1 MNPHPIHAASPS
13 AHRPDRHVSTGT
25 GGRLRSLLT
34 PKRALLMLVALPA
47 LTSCVSESQMRLA
60 VEDRDREI
68 ATLRSDKTE
77 LQERLDLLSYE
88 RDDLRMQ
95 LSSAETRM
103 TSASNTSEASFAPV
117 AQPDLVAFP
126 ELEELGITTGQRG
139 IDTVISVPAEVTFGS
154 GKATVSS
161 GGRGALQK
169 VAARLKS
176 DFDDGARFFI
186 EGHTDSDP
194 IRKSK
199 FASNRELSIARA
211 MAVLGFLVTEG
222 KVPDRRFVVVG
233 HGQYDPIASNDN
245 ANKAKNRRVEIVVK
259 NASN

>member
-1 MNPHPIHAASPS
+1 MNPHQIQAAGPTS
-13 AHRPDRHVSTGT
+13 HRPATAS
-25 GGRLRSLLT
+25 RLSSFLAPRRAVLLL
-34 PKRALLMLVALPA
+34 AAIPA

-68 ATLRSDKTE
+68 ATLRSDKIE

-95 LSSAETRM
+95 LASAETRM
-103 TSASNTSEASFAPV
+103 TSSPSTTPASFATDD
-117 AQPDLVAFP
+117 AGPDFVAFP

-139 IDTVISVPAEVTFGS
+139 VDTVISVPTEVTFGS
-154 GKATVSS
+154 GKATVSGS
-161 GGRGALQK
+161 GRSALQK

-176 DFDDGARFFI
+176 DFDGGARFFV

-194 IRKSK
+194 INKSK

-211 MAVLGFLVTEG
+211 MAVLEVLVTEG
-222 KVPDRRFVVVG
+222 KVPDRRFVVVAY
-233 HGQYDPIASNDN
+233 GQYDPIAPNEGPS
-245 ANKAKNRRVEIVVK
+245 KAKNRRVEIVVK
-259 NASN
+259 NGN

>member
-1 MNPHPIHAASPS
+1 MNPHPIHATSPS
-13 AHRPDRHVSTGT
+13 
-25 GGRLRSLLT
+25 RLRSFLS
-34 PKRALLMLVALPA
+34 PKRAILLLAAIPA

-103 TSASNTSEASFAPV
+103 TASTGPSEASFAPAAAADFV
-117 AQPDLVAFP
+117 GFP

-139 IDTVISVPAEVTFGS
+139 VDTVISVPTEVTFGS

-161 GGRGALQK
+161 GGHSALQK

-176 DFDDGARFFI
+176 EFDDGARFFV
-186 EGHTDSDP
+186 EGHTDRDP
-194 IRKSK
+194 INKSK
-199 FASNRELSIARA
+199 FASNRDLSIARA
-211 MAVLGFLVTEG
+211 MAVLEVLVTEG
-222 KVPDRRFVVVG
+222 KVPDRRFVVVA
-233 HGQYDPIASNDN
+233 HGQYDPIAPNNGPS
-245 ANKAKNRRVEIVVK
+245 KAKNRRVEIVVK
-259 NASN
+259 NGN

>member
-1 MNPHPIHAASPS
+1 MIPHLIHAITPS
-13 AHRPDRHVSTGT
+13 RQLLSI
-25 GGRLRSLLT
+25 RSA
-34 PKRALLMLVALPA
+34 ALFLVALPA
-47 LTSCVSESQMRLA
+47 LTSCVSESQMRMA

-95 LSSAETRM
+95 LSSAESRVQNPM
-103 TSASNTSEASFAPV
+103 VQEASAAVTPNQEF
-117 AQPDLVAFP
+117 VAFP

-139 IDTVISVPAEVTFGS
+139 VDTVISVPAEVTFGS
-154 GKATVSS
+154 GKATVST

-176 DFDDGARFFI
+176 DFDGGARFFI

-211 MAVLGFLVTEG
+211 MAVLEFLVTEG

-233 HGQYDPIASNDN
+233 HGQYDPIASNDKSG
-245 ANKAKNRRVEIVVK
+245 KAKNRRVEIVVK
-259 NASN
+259 NPK

>member
-1 MNPHPIHAASPS
+1 MNPHPIPVATPSRHRSASP
-13 AHRPDRHVSTGT
+13 ARA
-25 GGRLRSLLT
+25 RLRSL
-34 PKRALLMLVALPA
+34 ALLAAAIPA

-103 TSASNTSEASFAPV
+103 SSTGTSEASFAS
-117 AQPDLVAFP
+117 AAETDLVAFP

-161 GGRGALQK
+161 GGRNALQK

-176 DFDDGARFFI
+176 DFESGARFFI

-194 IRKSK
+194 IKKSK

-211 MAVLGFLVTEG
+211 MAVLEFLVTEG

-233 HGQYDPIASNDN
+233 HGQYDPIAPNDN
-245 ANKAKNRRVEIVVK
+245 SSKAKNRRVEIVVK
-259 NASN
+259 NGSN

>member
-1 MNPHPIHAASPS
+1 MNPHLIHAASPS
-13 AHRPDRHVSTGT
+13 SHRTQPVGARA
-25 GGRLRSLLT
+25 RLRSLV
-34 PKRALLMLVALPA
+34 LLAAAIPA

-103 TSASNTSEASFAPV
+103 TSSAGTSEASFAPAADFV
-117 AQPDLVAFP
+117 GFP

-139 IDTVISVPAEVTFGS
+139 VDTVISVPAEVTFGS

-161 GGRGALQK
+161 GGRNALQK

-194 IRKSK
+194 IKKSK

-211 MAVLGFLVTEG
+211 MAVLEFLVTEG

-233 HGQYDPIASNDN
+233 HGQYDPIAANDKS
-245 ANKAKNRRVEIVVK
+245 NKAKNRRVEIVVK
-259 NASN
+259 NATN

>member
-1 MNPHPIHAASPS
+1 M
-13 AHRPDRHVSTGT
+13 
-25 GGRLRSLLT
+25 
-34 PKRALLMLVALPA
+34 ALLLVALPVLLPA
-47 LTSCVSESQMRLA
+47 LTSCVSESQMRMA

-95 LSSAETRM
+95 LSSAESRM
-103 TSASNTSEASFAPV
+103 ATAGPNEAAFVAP
-117 AQPDLVAFP
+117 QTTEFVAFP

-139 IDTVISVPAEVTFGS
+139 VDTVISVPAEVTFGS
-154 GKATVSS
+154 GKATVST
-161 GGRGALQK
+161 GGRSALQK

-176 DFDDGARFFI
+176 DFDEGARFYI
-186 EGHTDSDP
+186 EGHTDADP

-211 MAVLGFLVTEG
+211 MAVLEFLVTEG

-233 HGQYDPIASNDN
+233 HGQYDPIAANDN
-245 ANKAKNRRVEIVVK
+245 ANKSKNRRVEIVVK
-259 NASN
+259 NVN